1 MGSNILVLSLRAA
14 QLAMSV
20 VVLGLSGYV
29 ASWYNN
35 DMATASPGQ
44 INFLI
49 FASLY
54 SILSIVCLEVI
65 PKFVPRAS
73 NPYVSLG
80 VEFTN
85 VVFWF
90 AGFVSLAVFL
100 SRLLFCRGSVCAAAR
115 ADTAFGAL
123 LWILWTVTQVF
134 LALDVFKSGFRRRGS
149 SASGGSAAPGGAG
162 APYPNP
168 SMKETM
174 A

>member
-1 MGSNILVLSLRAA
+1 MGLNIFVLTLRAI
-14 QLAMSV
+14 QVAMSFI
-20 VVLGLSGYV
+20 VLGLSAYV

-54 SILSIVCLEVI
+54 SIVSIVLIEVV
-65 PKFVPRAS
+65 PRFMPRAS
-73 NPYVSLG
+73 HPYVSLG
-80 VEFTN
+80 LEFTN

-115 ADTAFGAL
+115 ADTAFGAF

-134 LALDVFKSGFRRRGS
+134 LALDVFRSGGFRRRGS
-149 SASGGSAAPGGAG
+149 GSAVGAG
-162 APYPNP
+162 AGHEGGVPNAA
-168 SMKETM
+168 MKETM